1 MLLSYVLYLNR
12 YICIPFDL
20 QVDAVVS
27 VQAEKQPFFSL
38 PFSLLVKSLSSYSI
52 YEMKL
57 FIFANLEF

>member
-20 QVDAVVS
+20 QVDAVVG
-27 VQAEKQPFFSL
+27 VQA
-38 PFSLLVKSLSSYSI
+38 FSLLLKTLPSYSI